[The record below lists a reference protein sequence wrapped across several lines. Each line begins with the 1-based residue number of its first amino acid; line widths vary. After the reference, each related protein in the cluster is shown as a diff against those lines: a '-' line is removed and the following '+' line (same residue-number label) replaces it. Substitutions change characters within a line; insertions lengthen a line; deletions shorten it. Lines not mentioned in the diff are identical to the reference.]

1 MVFPKSRRGTV
12 GIWQTGPRS
21 LLNGSQIYTVSQ
33 DGALFQWNYT
43 QKIITNGNATLV
55 DAEDAPSQWRIVQRR
70 YFMQNN
76 AKVKC
81 AAFHAESNL
90 LVAGFSNGLFGLY
103 ELPEFN
109 MIHTLRYSLSP
120 LILAAFKLIL
130 GVTVSH
136 IMK

>member
-1 MVFPKSRRGTV
+1 M
-12 GIWQTGPRS
+12 GICQSGPRS
-21 LLNGSQIYTVSQ
+21 LLNESQIYTVSQ

-43 QKIITNGNATLV
+43 EKLTTNGDAALV
-55 DAEDAPSQWRIVQRR
+55 DAEDAPSQWRIVKRH

-109 MIHTLRYSLSP
+109 MIHTLRYSLW
-120 LILAAFKLIL
+120 LLNL
-130 GVTVSH
+130 VVSY
-136 IMK
+136 